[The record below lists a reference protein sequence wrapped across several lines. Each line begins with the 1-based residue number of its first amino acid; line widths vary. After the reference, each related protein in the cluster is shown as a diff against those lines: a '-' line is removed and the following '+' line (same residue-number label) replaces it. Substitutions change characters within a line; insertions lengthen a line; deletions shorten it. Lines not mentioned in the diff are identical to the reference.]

1 MLVPARPPGPAKYHT
16 RLMHGNT
23 AHDPATTP
31 TELDSAEAGLS
42 VLIEEWQRAVEE
54 LGSVLPPGQLRALL
68 IIEKAGRLNLTGLA
82 RELGASPSAT
92 SRLCDRLAVAGL
104 LLREPAPSS
113 RREITLQLSESGRR
127 LVSWIRDRRGETLAR
142 VLGSMSPEG
151 RRDLARGLSELAGS
165 G

>member
-1 MLVPARPPGPAKYHT
+1 
-16 RLMHGNT
+16 MHGNT
-23 AHDPATTP
+23 AHEPGP
-31 TELDSAEAGLS
+31 TRSELDSAEAGLS

-82 RELGASPSAT
+82 RALGASPSAT

-113 RREITLQLSESGRR
+113 RREITLQLSESGQR
-127 LVSWIRDRRGETLAR
+127 LVGWVRDRRGETLAR
-142 VLGSMSPEG
+142 VLGSMSPDG
-151 RRDLARGLSELAGS
+151 RRDLARGLSELAQS
-165 G
+165 S

>member
-68 IIEKAGRLNLTGLA
+68 IIEKARLNLTGLA

-113 RREITLQLSESGRR
+113 RREITLQLSESGQR

-151 RRDLARGLSELAGS
+151 RRDLARGLSELAG
-165 G
+165 GG